1 MTLDEFYEIVRNE
14 VLDESSLLDADDNL
28 SHSFK
33 ENIFTDIVLEDY
45 ASSGIFESPATC
57 YHEFLKG
64 NLIGKINGYSI
75 PEEDTSIDLVITDY
89 EETDDV
95 RKINQSD
102 VEKRLNQAVR
112 FFEMA
117 ISDNALDSIDIGNNA
132 HHMIYEIQAKNKEK
146 LDHVRIHLITNAQN
160 VARNYKIEKEL
171 KGYKVSLDVFDLE
184 RFRRFRESGSTQEKI
199 EVNLIE
205 FNDGKGIP
213 CASFVHEEFYDT
225 ALVILPGIL
234 LHRLYD
240 EFGSRLLELNVRAY
254 LQARGK
260 VNKGILNTIL
270 YEPEKFLTYN
280 NGITMVAEEIHF
292 SDDYKEIIKLTVLQ
306 IVNGG
311 QTTASIHRALNDH
324 NASLELVKVQAKIT
338 MVPENDFEEVV
349 PLISKYSNT
358 QNRISDVDLNAHHP
372 FHLGV
377 EKISRSMYNPDQVS
391 KWFYERSRG
400 SYQTE
405 KFKAKTDAQKRK
417 FNIENPVNQKIS
429 KEDLAK
435 YFNTWDEL
443 PHFVSRGG
451 QKNFVRFME
460 NLPRDIKKDW
470 QMPKEDYQDM
480 IAKAIIYKT
489 ASTIARQEEI
499 PAFRVNVVN
508 YCLSLLVHKTA
519 SRISLKNI
527 WLSQSVPE
535 DIIRILKDWIP
546 KIYKE
551 LLNIAGNKN
560 PGEVFKKEECWKA
573 IKENTKEWSID
584 LINRKNLNSNSVN
597 NEISTESEN
606 DIARCIRVPAED
618 WTKMVQWGQETGK
631 LHFSQVGIAL
641 TLFRM
646 ASSGWKKSPSE
657 KQAKSG
663 MKILNSYLENNPK
676 QND

>member
-1 MTLDEFYEIVRNE
+1 MTLDEFNEIIRNE
-14 VLDESSLLDADDNL
+14 VLDESSLLDEDDNL

-89 EETDDV
+89 EETEDV

-171 KGYKVSLDVFDLE
+171 KGYKFSLDVFDIE
-184 RFRRFRESGSTQEKI
+184 RFRKFREGGSTQEKI
-199 EVNLIE
+199 EVDLLE

-213 CASFVHEEFYDT
+213 CASFVHEDFYDT

-234 LHRLYD
+234 LYKLYD
-240 EFGSRLLELNVRAY
+240 DFGSRLLELNVRAY

-260 VNKGILNTIL
+260 VNKGILETL
-270 YEPEKFLTYN
+270 LKEPEKFLTYN

-292 SDDYKEIIKLTVLQ
+292 NDDQTEITKLVGLQ

-311 QTTASIHRALNDH
+311 QTTASIHRALKDNQSSLDH
-324 NASLELVKVQAKIT
+324 VKVQAKIT
-338 MVPENDFEEVV
+338 MVPEKDFEEVV
-349 PLISKYSNT
+349 PLISRYSNT
-358 QNRISDVDLNAHHP
+358 QNRVSDVDLNAHHP
-372 FHLGV
+372 FHLAV
-377 EKISRSMYNPDQVS
+377 EKMSRSMYTPDQVS

-405 KFKAKTDAQKRK
+405 KFKAKTPAQKRK
-417 FNIENPVNQKIS
+417 FNTENPVNQKIS
-429 KEDLAK
+429 KEDVAK
-435 YFNTWDEL
+435 YFNTWNEL

-451 QKNFVRFME
+451 QKNFARFMTD
-460 NLPRDIKKDW
+460 LSKDIKKDW
-470 QMPKEDYQDM
+470 QMPKEEYQNL
-480 IAKAIIYKT
+480 IAKAILYKKT
-489 ASTIARQEEI
+489 HSISRKHS
-499 PAFRVNVVN
+499 PAYQVNVAN
-508 YCLSLLVHKTA
+508 YTLALMIHKTA
-519 SRISLKNI
+519 GRINLNNI
-527 WLSQSVPE
+527 WISQSVPDDLIKVIE
-535 DIIRILKDWIP
+535 EWVPKVHKLLMDIAAD
-546 KIYKE
+546 
-551 LLNIAGNKN
+551 KN
-560 PGEVFKKEECWKA
+560 PGEVFKKDECWQRLKQ
-573 IKENTKEWSID
+573 ETGDWSIENIEKKS
-584 LINRKNLNSNSVN
+584 LSSSSNIAVSS
-597 NEISTESEN
+597 EQAEN
-606 DIARCIRVPAED
+606 DIARCMKVSPEEWA
-618 WTKMVQWGQETGK
+618 KMAQWGQESGK

-641 TLFRM
+641 SLFRM
-646 ASSGWKKSPSE
+646 ATSNWKKPPSE

-663 MKILNSYLENNPK
+663 MKIIDSYNQNNT
-676 QND
+676 NN